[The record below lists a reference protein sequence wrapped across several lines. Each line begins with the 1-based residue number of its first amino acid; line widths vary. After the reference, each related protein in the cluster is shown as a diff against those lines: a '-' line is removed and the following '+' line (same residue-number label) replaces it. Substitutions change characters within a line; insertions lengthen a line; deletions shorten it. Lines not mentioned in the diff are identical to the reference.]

1 MKVVVKYGNLSKEF
15 DNQETITI
23 GNKNCDIIISEFSD
37 DEILKLV
44 YAEKYNNYVL
54 MNVSQS
60 REILCNNK
68 VFSKILVNKNFIIS
82 SNKISGNIEVEV
94 EVPVKT

>member
-44 YAEKYNNYVL
+44 YAEK
-54 MNVSQS
+54 
-60 REILCNNK
+60 
-68 VFSKILVNKNFIIS
+68 
-82 SNKISGNIEVEV
+82 
-94 EVPVKT
+94 